1 MKLLDNGLDSFKKS
15 IHILKDLN
23 TREVDENYE
32 YKLKDLV
39 VSLHHSIETL
49 FKYLIREK
57 NEYLVYE
64 KIEDIFRYEIES
76 KFNTNKKK
84 LVKNTIQ
91 FIDAINRV
99 ITLYDID
106 ISKEDYD
113 KFKALN
119 DLRNS
124 LTHYEIEF
132 KDKEVEHLITILLP
146 ILLSIYGSNIENFK
160 EYAQQNNLYYDVNN
174 ITMNTELWTIQRYC
188 NLIKKINKSKDK
200 ITFLRENLQERKIIF
215 ESKEK
220 NIKYMKC
227 SICDKELFHATGTYI
242 LDYEEIKY
250 LGECKYCGFN
260 LDKLDA
266 QFMSLYYNEFEIANK
281 IFITK
286 MIKVI
291 KDILESNDEELKNE
305 INIVFSNDSD
315 IIIDIFKYWIGYEID
330 DIIRI
335 ASSKYFEEN
344 IYFYNDIFESTVEFS
359 ESKVMLEYNEIKYYL
374 DKEDLKIQIRKSIDI
389 LDSVKTVN
397 SDIFESLKE
406 YLSTTYL
413 SYHQGSYI
421 DGNGEEHDCEITI
434 EVAIKFEDLIDSI
447 QYSN

>member
-39 VSLHHSIETL
+39 VSLQHSIETL

-99 ITLYDID
+99 ITLYGID

-200 ITFLRENLQERKIIF
+200 ITFLR
-215 ESKEK
+215 
-220 NIKYMKC
+220 
-227 SICDKELFHATGTYI
+227 
-242 LDYEEIKY
+242 
-250 LGECKYCGFN
+250 
-260 LDKLDA
+260 
-266 QFMSLYYNEFEIANK
+266 
-281 IFITK
+281 
-286 MIKVI
+286 
-291 KDILESNDEELKNE
+291 
-305 INIVFSNDSD
+305 
-315 IIIDIFKYWIGYEID
+315 
-330 DIIRI
+330 
-335 ASSKYFEEN
+335 
-344 IYFYNDIFESTVEFS
+344 
-359 ESKVMLEYNEIKYYL
+359 
-374 DKEDLKIQIRKSIDI
+374 
-389 LDSVKTVN
+389 
-397 SDIFESLKE
+397 
-406 YLSTTYL
+406 
-413 SYHQGSYI
+413 
-421 DGNGEEHDCEITI
+421 
-434 EVAIKFEDLIDSI
+434 
-447 QYSN
+447 